1 MPSWPFCAVTESD
14 HCPGVCHPQWFFY
27 VPKWDGT
34 YINAIHWF
42 TRDTQP
48 QWWDPRFYTKFNIH
62 ATSRYWTQ
70 APSVEDVLTT
80 TLLHLSNKHDTTSKC
95 IIIIILI
102 THQWGLLFSNVR
114 DVFVICVLITYPA
127 IDRKLW
133 IESTERMVQ
142 QHCT

>member
-1 MPSWPFCAVTESD
+1 M
-14 HCPGVCHPQWFFY
+14 
-27 VPKWDGT
+27 
-34 YINAIHWF
+34 
-42 TRDTQP
+42 
-48 QWWDPRFYTKFNIH
+48 
-62 ATSRYWTQ
+62 
-70 APSVEDVLTT
+70 EDVLTT